1 MSHSEYCFSLHVQMS
16 WYSHC
21 GRGHIQMQLIMYY
34 RRITEE
40 HCELNA
46 INVENKTILKK
57 GKNISL

>member
-1 MSHSEYCFSLHVQMS
+1 MNTVSAYMYKRPDTHTK
-16 WYSHC
+16 C
-21 GRGHIQMQLIMYY
+21 GRRHIQMQLIMYY

-57 GKNISL
+57 GKKYKFIT